1 MDNAVIRPLPRAKRM
16 LSEAGSI
23 PHVVQLLLTFDPS
36 LVEKVVTLLN
46 DIMRD
51 NPYLPRVFSSGIFF
65 FIMMY
70 TGFNILPIAHFLKY
84 AHTKQSFRPDEV
96 TTPPCHT
103 PTQTHFLHSID
114 SCITI
119 IMKTTLTL
127 PQDSHMMWC

>member
-1 MDNAVIRPLPRAKRM
+1 MPPLSLRDVDNAVIRPLPRAKRM
-16 LSEAGSI
+16 LSEAGAL

-51 NPYLPRVFSSGIFF
+51 NPNLPRVFSSGVFF

-84 AHTKQSFRPDEV
+84 AHAKQSFRPDEV
-96 TTPPCHT
+96 ASLYMCHA
-103 PTQTHFLHSID
+103 P
-114 SCITI
+114 
-119 IMKTTLTL
+119 
-127 PQDSHMMWC
+127 

>member
-1 MDNAVIRPLPRAKRM
+1 M

-51 NPYLPRVFSSGIFF
+51 NPYLPRVFSSGVFF

-84 AHTKQSFRPDEV
+84 THTKQSFRPDEV
-96 TTPPCHT
+96 ILSVALPHPFICFATPLYLSCHT
-103 PTQTHFLHSID
+103 PIRIASNI
-114 SCITI
+114 
-119 IMKTTLTL
+119 
-127 PQDSHMMWC
+127 